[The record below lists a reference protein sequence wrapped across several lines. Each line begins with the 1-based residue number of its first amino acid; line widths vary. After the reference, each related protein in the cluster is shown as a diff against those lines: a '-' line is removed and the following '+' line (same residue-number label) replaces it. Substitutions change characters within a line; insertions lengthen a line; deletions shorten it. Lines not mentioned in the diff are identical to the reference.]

1 MQNVDG
7 VKLYSVEEIGHLL
20 MHVFNLDEREILTNL
35 QKTEELHRKLKDMQK
50 KLSKNY
56 IEPCWD
62 CRLLLPMLREY
73 IKEVSNG
80 N

>member
-1 MQNVDG
+1 MKNIDG

-20 MHVFNLDEREILTNL
+20 MQVFKLDEMEILT
-35 QKTEELHRKLKDMQK
+35 KLHEVEKYQRILREQP
-50 KLSKNY
+50 KNT
-56 IEPCWD
+56 EPCWD